1 MSSVNFNN
9 CSEKGLI
16 SVLDTTLRDGEQAAG
31 VDLRPRKK
39 LKIALQLEKLGV
51 DVIEAGFPA
60 SNEEDYK
67 AVELISRKLTEP
79 TICAFGRATK
89 GDIEKAF
96 ESIKFARKKRIHT
109 FLATS
114 KIHLDSKL
122 KKSEEQALEMIYNG
136 ISYAKSFGTEI
147 EFTPED
153 GSRTEM
159 NYLFKVIRTAN
170 DAGATIIN
178 IADTVGDSQPFRF
191 YERVRSVYENFEEQI
206 KSGKM
211 KLSVHCHNDKGQAVA
226 NTLAGVLAGA
236 TQIEGTINGI
246 GERTGNAALEEI
258 VMNIKSDPDYFN
270 GYTKINTVEFFKTS
284 KMVSKLTGLVVSK
297 NKPLVGANA
306 FCHESGIHQHGMLNN
321 PKTYEVFDPVI
332 VGWEGKRF
340 LVGKHSGKHI
350 QEYFKSQRTGWFN
363 YLGNLLKF
371 GYNRSL

>member
-1 MSSVNFNN
+1 MSSVNFDN

-16 SVLDTTLRDGEQAAG
+16 SVFDTTLRDGEQAAG
-31 VDLRPRKK
+31 VDLSPRKK

-51 DVIEAGFPA
+51 DVIEAGFSA

-67 AVELISRKLTEP
+67 AVELISKHLTEP

-96 ESIKFARKKRIHT
+96 ESIKFAKKKRIHT

-136 ISYAKSFGTEI
+136 INYAKSFGTEI

-159 NYLFKVIRTAN
+159 NYLLRVIRTAN

-178 IADTVGDSQPFRF
+178 IADTVGDSQPFKF
-191 YERVRSVYENFEEQI
+191 YERVRSVYQNFESEI

-211 KLSVHCHNDKGQAVA
+211 KLSVHCHNDKEQAVA

-246 GERTGNAALEEI
+246 GERTGNAALEAVI
-258 VMNIKSDPDYFN
+258 MNIESDQEYFRA
-270 GYTKINTVEFFKTS
+270 YTNIKQSEIFRTSRLVS
-284 KMVSKLTGLVVSK
+284 KMTKLVVAK
-297 NKPLVGANA
+297 NKPLVGQNA

-321 PKTYEVFDPVI
+321 PKTYEVFDPVAI
-332 VGWEGKRF
+332 GWEGKRF

-350 QEYFKSQRTGWFN
+350 QEYFKSQRAGWLG
-363 YLGNLLKF
+363 YVGNLLRF